1 MALGESFPEIL
12 EAARL
17 GAEWAWRALHRELAP
32 QVVGYLRGRGADSP
46 EDLAGEVFLR
56 LFRDLARFEGG
67 EPELR
72 AFVFTIAHHRLVDE
86 RRARARRPEKPALV
100 EVLDAYAPSGN
111 AEQEAVESLK
121 TWEIRRLIETL
132 SPDQQEVLLLR
143 ILGGLNAEEVAAATG
158 RGAWAVRALQRRGL
172 VALRKKI
179 SSQALDSL
187 GAVQL

>member
-1 MALGESFPEIL
+1 VALGDSFPEVL
-12 EAARL
+12 AAARL

-32 QVVGYLRGRGADSP
+32 QVIGYLRARGAGSP

-56 LFRDLARFEGG
+56 LFRDLHRFEGG
-67 EPELR
+67 EGDFR
-72 AFVFTIAHHRLVDE
+72 AFAFTIAHHRLVDE

-111 AEQEAVESLK
+111 VEGEAVESLR
-121 TWEIRRLIETL
+121 TQEIRRLIEGL

-143 ILGGLNAEEVAAATG
+143 IVGGLNAEEVAAATG

-172 VALRKKI
+172 AALRKKL
-179 SSQALDSL
+179 SSEPVQP
-187 GAVQL
+187 VQL